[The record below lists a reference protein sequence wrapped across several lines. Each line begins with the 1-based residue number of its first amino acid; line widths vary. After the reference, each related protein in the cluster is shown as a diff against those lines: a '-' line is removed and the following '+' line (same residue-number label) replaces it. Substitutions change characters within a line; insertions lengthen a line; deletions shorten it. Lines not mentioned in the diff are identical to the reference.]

1 MTTIVE
7 VDLGEK
13 STLEVVQSPVGSIQ
27 NPGATSYHVKV
38 NGVIRHPD
46 CSAED
51 VMRALGQY
59 LHNVSFELKKAKD
72 PNLFF

>member
-1 MTTIVE
+1 MTIIE
-7 VDLGEK
+7 VDLGES
-13 STLEVVQSPVGSIQ
+13 STLEVVQSPVGSLQ
-27 NPGATSYHVKV
+27 NPAGIAYLVKV
-38 NGVIRHPD
+38 NGEIRHPN

-59 LHNVSFELKKAKD
+59 LHNVSFELRKAKD